1 MTDLQ
6 LYSEIS
12 SLPSDLKQEVS
23 DFVDF
28 LKHKSKKDRI
38 NQTPKSTNILEEPT
52 VKYNSK
58 FSDLLLNGPVFSEE
72 QIKEISETRKSINE
86 WRTKP

>member
-23 DFVDF
+23 DFVAF
-28 LKHKSKKDRI
+28 LKQKSRKKLSLPK
-38 NQTPKSTNILEEPT
+38 TPTKLEEPT
-52 VKYNSK
+52 VAYKSK
-58 FSDLLLNGPVFSEE
+58 LSDILLAGPVFSDD
-72 QIKEISETRKSINE
+72 QIKKIEDIRKSINK
-86 WRTKP
+86 WRTK

>member
-23 DFVDF
+23 DFVAF
-28 LKHKSKKDRI
+28 LKQKSKRENNPSKV
-38 NQTPKSTNILEEPT
+38 KEPS
-52 VKYNSK
+52 VAYNSK
-58 FSDLLLNGPVFSEE
+58 FSDILLGGPVFSEE
-72 QIKEISETRKSINE
+72 QIKNIEETRKSISE
-86 WRTKP
+86 WRTK

>member
-23 DFVDF
+23 DFVAF
-28 LKHKSKKDRI
+28 LKQKSRKKL
-38 NQTPKSTNILEEPT
+38 NLPPTKLEEPT
-52 VKYNSK
+52 VAYKSK
-58 FSDLLLNGPVFSEE
+58 LADILLAGPVFSDD
-72 QIKEISETRKSINE
+72 QIKKIEEIRKSINK
-86 WRTKP
+86 WRTK

>member
-23 DFVDF
+23 DFVAF
-28 LKHKSKKDRI
+28 LKQKSKRKE
-38 NQTPKSTNILEEPT
+38 KSSDAVNNVEEPS
-52 VKYNSK
+52 VDYNFK
-58 FSDLLLNGPVFSEE
+58 ISDILLTGPVFSEE
-72 QIKEISETRKSINE
+72 QVQKIEQTRKSINE
-86 WRTKP
+86 WRTK

>member
-23 DFVDF
+23 DFVAF
-28 LKHKSKKDRI
+28 LKQKSKRKE
-38 NQTPKSTNILEEPT
+38 KSSDTFNNVEEPS
-52 VKYNSK
+52 VLYNSK
-58 FSDLLLNGPVFSEE
+58 FSDILLNGPVFSEE
-72 QIKEISETRKSINE
+72 QVQKIEQTRKSINE
-86 WRTKP
+86 WRTK